1 MKFLK
6 DNLEYQQSVEVFKDV
21 VSTISQ
27 PNGSII
33 KDKINNNYKPGRSSI
48 TIKVTEDIKMKTK

>member
-21 VSTISQ
+21 VSTISL
-27 PNGSII
+27 PRGSII
-33 KDKINNNYKPGRSSI
+33 KDK
-48 TIKVTEDIKMKTK
+48 

>member
-21 VSTISQ
+21 VSAISL
-27 PNGSII
+27 PSGSII
-33 KDKINNNYKPGRSSI
+33 KDK
-48 TIKVTEDIKMKTK
+48 